1 MNTLVIAII
10 LGSLLVSSMFYFL
23 INAFKKLKI
32 TISPGPGPGPA
43 PAPAP
48 SNSVVTINSDGIQIS
63 KPSTTEGYISE
74 ALSCKKPKHVDRSE
88 FEGGNMHGGFSDYE
102 SFEAKRLNDIDEMW
116 GENGYCKLAGIDEEN
131 EEGFIIGYQYHEGD
145 FKQRVFDSDTK
156 KCTFSQ
162 DPYAC
167 LYKEVKD
174 DDGNIIGVEN
184 NEGKKLEVEFYND
197 YKAGKLQ
204 PFMDEI
210 GMGTRMKFY
219 WNDEE
224 PSKLVFW
231 QAGYHNGHENVPA
244 QEFVIKPGYN
254 YPVLFML
261 LGTAMTM
268 ADDGIDMPANGLSIS
283 FKSLSEDEIRRNMEN
298 DLENTRRHRG
308 PGPGP
313 GPA

>member
-32 TISPGPGPGPA
+32 TISPGPA

-48 SNSVVTINSDGIQIS
+48 SNSVVTITDDGIQIS
-63 KPSTTEGYISE
+63 KPSTTEGYITE

-88 FEGGNMHGGFSDYE
+88 FEDGNMHGGFSDYE

-116 GENGYCKLAGIDEEN
+116 GETGYCKLAGIDEEN
-131 EEGFIIGYQYHEGD
+131 AEGFIIGYQYHDGD
-145 FKQRVFDSDTK
+145 FKQRVFDYDTK
-156 KCTFSQ
+156 KCVFTG
-162 DPYAC
+162 DDKPYAC
-167 LYKEVKD
+167 LYTEVKD

-204 PFMDEI
+204 PFMNDI
-210 GMGTRMKFY
+210 GMGTKTKFY
-219 WNDEE
+219 WNDQE

-231 QAGYHNGHENVPA
+231 KSGYHNGHENVPA
-244 QEFVIKPGYN
+244 KEFVIKPGYN
-254 YPVLFML
+254 YPVTFML

-268 ADDGIDMPANGLSIS
+268 ADNGIDMPVDGVSIKIDSPLSD
-283 FKSLSEDEIRRNMEN
+283 DEISTNMQN
-298 DLENTRRHRG
+298 DIVD
-308 PGPGP
+308 
-313 GPA
+313 A